1 MTKNYFCLKRS
12 PRNMYLKAQWQQRS
26 AIELHRKR
34 LSRQGLDCHSFTG
47 YFTLMPL
54 LRRHLWEVV
63 HIFFIKSFLVG
74 IFPSQFDI
82 LKVFITQSRLTLC
95 NPMDCSPPCSS
106 VYGIFQA
113 RILEWTATSF
123 YRGCSLPKDQ
133 SWVSNSEGRF
143 STI

>member
-123 YRGCSLPKDQ
+123 YRGCFLPKDQ

>member
-1 MTKNYFCLKRS
+1 MTKNYFCLNRS
-12 PRNMYLKAQWQQRS
+12 PRNMYLKAQQQQLS
-26 AIELHRKR
+26 AIELHRKS
-34 LSRQGLDCHSFTG
+34 LSPQGLDCHSFTG

-54 LRRHLWEVV
+54 PRKHLWEVV

-74 IFPSQFDI
+74 IFSRQFDM
-82 LKVFITQSRLTLC
+82 LKVLVTQSCLTLC
-95 NPMDCSPPCSS
+95 DPMDCSPPGSS

-123 YRGCSLPKDQ
+123 YRRCSLPKDQ
-133 SWVSNSEGRF
+133 SWVSYIEGRS